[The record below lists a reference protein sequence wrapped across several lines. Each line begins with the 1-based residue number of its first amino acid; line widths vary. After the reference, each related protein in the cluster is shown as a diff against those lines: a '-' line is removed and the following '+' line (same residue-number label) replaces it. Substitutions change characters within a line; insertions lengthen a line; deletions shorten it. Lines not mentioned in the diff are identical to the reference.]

1 MDILQKS
8 PEFVGQ
14 SALHNSEIQ
23 MVEIVDIVLNNVDYI
38 RPRDSKRY
46 TFIEIIISGD
56 YTDISGGIDNFEH
69 SPGGNVTSKGNDLI
83 LFNRFT
89 KQEYLTLLIKSTY
102 NSDNDTTSL
111 IVKTSDS
118 TISNIQKSNNTWN
131 NWIVLLSCGLDWTQT
146 IIECPNAT
154 ELKSSFITRN
164 SVRLQWKSGF
174 GAEINYIRIKNRD
187 VDVWTIYNVP
197 GSNTYINIVG
207 LIPNTTYDWQICT
220 SCELN
225 KSNFYSTT
233 QTFETQP

>member
-56 YTDISGGIDNFEH
+56 YTDISGGIGNFEH

-83 LFNRFT
+83 LFNKFT
-89 KQEYLTLLIKSTY
+89 KQEYITLIIKSTY

-118 TISNIQKSNNTWN
+118 TISNIQKSNNR
-131 NWIVLLSCGLDWTQT
+131 
-146 IIECPNAT
+146 
-154 ELKSSFITRN
+154 KSYSF
-164 SVRLQWKSGF
+164 SF
-174 GAEINYIRIKNRD
+174 
-187 VDVWTIYNVP
+187 
-197 GSNTYINIVG
+197 
-207 LIPNTTYDWQICT
+207 
-220 SCELN
+220 
-225 KSNFYSTT
+225 
-233 QTFETQP
+233 